1 MRLAALS
8 IVRRITIAL
17 AAVMALPLA
26 AQTELDV
33 RFGILVAG
41 SDGEEG
47 FVETAQVPNVVGQT
61 YGWVATIEALEDPI
75 TWTEELRLPKAPLEW
90 DVVEGPAV
98 AVSDD
103 RTAARSSGVI
113 LPTEREFSNFWSI
126 TPGDPNGAYS
136 FIVKVSD
143 GVVAQFT
150 FNVVA
155 AQ

>member
-1 MRLAALS
+1 MRFLS
-8 IVRRITIAL
+8 SVVRLIAPAL
-17 AAVMALPLA
+17 AAVLTLPIA
-26 AQTELDV
+26 AQAKLEV

-41 SDGEEG
+41 SDGQEA

-61 YGWVATIEALEDPI
+61 YGWIATLEPLDDPI
-75 TWTEELRLPKAPLEW
+75 TWTEELRLPKAPLVW

-103 RTAARSSGVI
+103 RTAARTSGVV
-113 LPTEREFSNFWSI
+113 LPTEREFSSFWSI
-126 TPGDPNGAYS
+126 TPGDPNGPYTI
-136 FIVKVSD
+136 IVKVSD
-143 GVVAQFT
+143 GVVAEFT